1 MVRGS
6 PREANCGELWRRRQR
21 HAHISRRAANH
32 FDQKQSVSGLDIA
45 LCAVIDRQHAFSSGP
60 TSTFA
65 EVKRPATVS
74 GVPVL
79 TEEVL
84 REEPGIT
91 QNAFGRLL
99 AWLDGGVDSGGETY
113 LEIRRRLVGYF
124 NRRHRP
130 LAEDLADETL
140 NRVGR
145 TLEQQGAISV
155 TPPARY
161 CYVVARFIL
170 LEDLRRERR
179 QVPVDD
185 ARMAAPHMDL
195 ADIGEPASAHEE
207 RLRRLDIC
215 LDKLKP
221 EQREI
226 VVDYYRDVRRDRI
239 TRRRRLAERLGITMN
254 ALSIRAWRIRTT
266 LENCLRQRAERN
278 V

>member
-1 MVRGS
+1 
-6 PREANCGELWRRRQR
+6 
-21 HAHISRRAANH
+21 
-32 FDQKQSVSGLDIA
+32 
-45 LCAVIDRQHAFSSGP
+45 
-60 TSTFA
+60 
-65 EVKRPATVS
+65 
-74 GVPVL
+74 VL

-124 NRRHRP
+124 NRRRRP

-195 ADIGEPASAHEE
+195 ADIGGPASAHEE

>member
-1 MVRGS
+1 
-6 PREANCGELWRRRQR
+6 
-21 HAHISRRAANH
+21 
-32 FDQKQSVSGLDIA
+32 
-45 LCAVIDRQHAFSSGP
+45 
-60 TSTFA
+60 
-65 EVKRPATVS
+65 
-74 GVPVL
+74 
-79 TEEVL
+79 
-84 REEPGIT
+84 
-91 QNAFGRLL
+91 
-99 AWLDGGVDSGGETY
+99 
-113 LEIRRRLVGYF
+113 
-124 NRRHRP
+124 
-130 LAEDLADETL
+130 
-140 NRVGR
+140 
-145 TLEQQGAISV
+145 V

-185 ARMAAPHMDL
+185 ARMAAPHRDV
-195 ADIGEPASAHEE
+195 ADIGGPASAHEE

-221 EQREI
+221 QQREI